1 MAQKKLEAISGEE
14 LMDMRLEP
22 LRFCVDTLLPQ
33 GVCVLGG
40 ASKIGKSWMVLDWCV
55 RIAKG
60 EPVLG
65 QATHGGT
72 TLYLCLED
80 TCRRVQD
87 RLNRLTDE
95 VPANAY
101 FVTGSETLHQ
111 GLLDQIRSFVAEHPD
126 TVLVAVDT
134 LQIIRD
140 TEGDQSYANDYQEIR
155 MLKAL
160 ADELG
165 ITVLVVH
172 HVRKMGDQDPLN
184 RLTGSTAISG
194 AADTIM
200 VLDRSHRSADCATLF
215 VTGRDVEVRELELR
229 FRRET
234 CCWEVLS
241 DSLETPEVR
250 LPGEM
255 QALVAFMER
264 EKLFKGPN
272 GVFAQKFNDFAG
284 TALTAK
290 QLKQKMNQ
298 YRYLLEDQGVYFEN
312 RRSNGQRMVDVY
324 LCRVQDDGDDR
335 DAEILE
341 CSCDPVCVP
350 ER

>member
-111 GLLDQIRSFVAEHPD
+111 GLLDQIRSFVEEHPD

-200 VLDRSHRSADCATLF
+200 VLLGRFCGLCPDPSQRDCGPEYCLYTPQGTDAGQFEGLAF
-215 VTGRDVEVRELELR
+215 
-229 FRRET
+229 
-234 CCWEVLS
+234 
-241 DSLETPEVR
+241 DSG
-250 LPGEM
+250 PGGFYH
-255 QALVAFMER
+255 AA
-264 EKLFKGPN
+264 
-272 GVFAQKFNDFAG
+272 AQYGHIG
-284 TALTAK
+284 T
-290 QLKQKMNQ
+290 
-298 YRYLLEDQGVYFEN
+298 DQRG
-312 RRSNGQRMVDVY
+312 
-324 LCRVQDDGDDR
+324 DGGGHYQPD
-335 DAEILE
+335 
-341 CSCDPVCVP
+341 SPVCYWLHADQP
-350 ER
+350 RGPYPPRCG